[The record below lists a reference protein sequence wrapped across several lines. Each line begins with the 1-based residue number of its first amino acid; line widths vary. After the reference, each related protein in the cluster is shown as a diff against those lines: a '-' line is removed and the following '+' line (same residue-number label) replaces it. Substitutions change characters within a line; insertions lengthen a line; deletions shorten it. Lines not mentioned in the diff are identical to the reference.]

1 MNYREFL
8 SAFGNK
14 SGYDFSDYSCNS
26 ISRRLTLIC
35 AKTGL
40 SFEEILNKVVSDK
53 EFVRQVV
60 EGITVNTTELF
71 RDPSVWVA
79 LGETMYRR
87 LPKGVMSTLW
97 HVGCST
103 GLEPYSDLIVLEELG
118 LAPKARVY
126 GTDINPTVLEVARKG
141 VYNYSFNKAYIA
153 NFEAVASGLRFKG
166 AFTDYFDIDAKAD
179 TMTVKPFLRER
190 VQFLRQDLVKDKAPF
205 AYKVDVAFFRNVMIY
220 FNEEL
225 QIRILRDVADRMHSQ
240 AALIMGKQEDIPAEL
255 KTLFARTGEYYKLK
269 N

>member
-26 ISRRLTLIC
+26 IARRLTLIC

-40 SFEEILNKVVSDK
+40 SFEEILNRVVRDK

-71 RDPSVWVA
+71 RDPAVWVS
-79 LGETMYRR
+79 LGQTLYKK
-87 LPKGVMSTLW
+87 LPRGVMTTLW

-103 GLEPYSDLIVLEELG
+103 GLEPYSDLIMLEELG
-118 LAPKARVY
+118 LAAKSRVY

-141 VYNYSFNKAYIA
+141 QYNYGFNKGYVS
-153 NFEAVASGLRFKG
+153 NFEAVMKGLGLPARFEK
-166 AFTDYFDIDAKAD
+166 YFDIDERAD

-190 VQFLRQDLVKDKAPF
+190 VQYLRQDLVKDKAPF
-205 AYKVDVAFFRNVMIY
+205 AYRVDVVFFRNVMIY

-225 QIRILRDVADRMHSQ
+225 QVRILRDVCDRMHPG
-240 AALIMGKQEDIPAEL
+240 AALVMGKQEDIPGDL
-255 KTLFARTGEYYKLK
+255 RPQFTRTGEFYRR
-269 N
+269 NS